1 MKRRS
6 SVDRRIYLIALGV
19 VVVVFGIYLSAP
31 AFLKTVENKLYDL
44 HFTLRGARHPGEQVT
59 IVAVDENSLTA
70 LGRWP
75 WPRSALARMVR
86 ILTDA
91 GAKVIAVDILLS
103 EPEINR
109 ERELVTRLSERFD
122 AAGVGRA
129 SPAGRA
135 LHAEDD
141 HLAQLDSDQ
150 QLAQAIAESGRVIL
164 PMVFDLRA
172 GLSDSRREPSGAPLK
187 SALTRFRRYDER
199 ALYPPPQAERA
210 TTPIPRFMDVAQALG
225 HVTMIADRDGTT
237 RWEALVFDY
246 RGSYYP
252 SLAVQAVR
260 LFLGAEPSSMQ
271 LDFGRALSV
280 ASVDVPVDPRNRM
293 LIDWI
298 GPPGTFRTVSAMDL
312 IAGKVPPEVLRG
324 RVVFIGTTAAG
335 TYDLRVTPMSP
346 VFPGVEKHATVAANL
361 LSRRFLQRPDWVE
374 LLEAGGVILWPL
386 LLSWLLPRFR
396 PVQSLA
402 VIAGLWIVLYGAI
415 HVAFLR
421 GLWLP
426 LVYPSVAMGLAF
438 VGITVYRVMTEERQ
452 RLWTKRAFQQF
463 VSPEVVERLVNNPA
477 ELKFG
482 GEVRNLTVLFSDIRD
497 FTTYTEQHQPEE
509 VVQMLREYLT
519 RMVDQVLAQQ
529 GTLDKFIGDAV
540 MAIFGAPVA
549 APDHAERACR
559 AALGMIQE
567 VQALQEKWVAEGR
580 EPFRIGIGI
589 NTGDMVVGNL
599 GSEQLFDYTVIGDGV
614 NIGARLESLN
624 KEYKTSTHII
634 ISETT
639 YQAARG
645 AIDVRRL
652 GDVTVKGKTRPL
664 VVYELVGL
672 RMPTVTGSV
681 PALLTDASART

>member
-1 MKRRS
+1 MKAKS
-6 SVDRRIYLIALGV
+6 SVDRRIYLIAVGV
-19 VVVVFGIYLSAP
+19 VVLVFALYLWAP
-31 AFLKTVENKLYDL
+31 TFLKTVENKLYDL
-44 HFTLRGARHPGEQVT
+44 HFTLRGVRPPGDQVV
-59 IVAVDENSLTA
+59 IVAVDENSLSS

-75 WPRSALARMVR
+75 WPRSMLARIVR
-86 ILTDA
+86 TLNEA
-91 GAKVIAVDILLS
+91 GARVIAIDILLS

-109 ERELVTRLSERFD
+109 EREVVTRLTERFD
-122 AAGVGRA
+122 AVGLGRA
-129 SPAGRA
+129 TTAGRA
-135 LHAEDD
+135 LTAESD
-141 HLAQLDSDQ
+141 HLAQLDSDR
-150 QLAQAIAESGRVIL
+150 QLTQAITESGRVIL
-164 PMVFDLRA
+164 PMVFDLKTGMSDA
-172 GLSDSRREPSGAPLK
+172 AQELSGPPLK
-187 SALTRFRRYDER
+187 SALTRFRRYNER
-199 ALYPPPQAERA
+199 GSYPPPQAERA
-210 TTPIPRFMDVAQALG
+210 TAPIPQFSDAAQALG

-260 LFLGAEPSSMQ
+260 LFLGAEPTAVQ
-271 LDFGRALSV
+271 LDFGRALAV
-280 ASVDVPVDPRNRM
+280 GPVEIPVDPRNRM

-298 GPPGTFRTVSAMDL
+298 GPPSTFRTVSAMDL
-312 IAGKVPPEVLRG
+312 LAGKVAAASLQG
-324 RVVFIGTTAAG
+324 RIVFIGTTAAG

-346 VFPGVEKHATVAANL
+346 VFPGVEKHATVAANV

-374 LLEAGGVILWPL
+374 LLEAGGIVLWPL
-386 LLSWLLPRFR
+386 LLTWVLPRFR
-396 PVQSLA
+396 PVASLG
-402 VIAGLWIVLYGAI
+402 VIAALWVALYGAV
-415 HVAFLR
+415 HLAFLR

-426 LVYPSVAMGLAF
+426 LVYPTLAMALAL
-438 VGITVYRVMTEERQ
+438 VGITVYRLLTEERQ

-549 APDHAERACR
+549 LPDHAERACR
-559 AALGMIQE
+559 AALGMIKE

-652 GDVTVKGKTRPL
+652 GEVMVKGKTRPI
-664 VVYELVGL
+664 VVYELLGL
-672 RMPTVTGSV
+672 RMSTVTESV
-681 PALLTDASART
+681 AAELTSVAART